1 MDKKGRRCNKHGWL
15 VLNGHIVDTSGRKK
29 FDKSQLTKDE
39 NFQKMLNYQGRRF
52 HIKDVMGSFE
62 KNEYSKIITHRSNKG
77 DLLDALGRRCN
88 EKGYL
93 TDGQGN
99 IVDT

>member
-1 MDKKGRRCNKHGWL
+1 
-15 VLNGHIVDTSGRKK
+15 
-29 FDKSQLTKDE
+29 
-39 NFQKMLNYQGRRF
+39 
-52 HIKDVMGSFE
+52 MGTFE
-62 KNEYSKIITHRSNKG
+62 KNEFSKIVTHRSKKG
-77 DLLDALGRRCN
+77 DLLDLLGRRCN